1 MADQFSSVPINFTD
15 PTASTIKAK
24 NKLQTTA
31 DPAKFAKLLFERL
44 DDIKEQLYDID
55 NNMVEIDGVE
65 FDKTTATGAL
75 VIEDKLAELDQG
87 HTMNFNVLDFIGKV
101 ESKIFNMFG

>member
-1 MADQFSSVPINFTD
+1 MAEQFSSIPINFTD
-15 PTASTIKAK
+15 PTASTGKAK
-24 NKLQTTA
+24 AKLQTTA
-31 DPAKFAKLLFERL
+31 DPAKFAKMLFDKL
-44 DDIKEQLYDID
+44 DDIKEQLYDVD

-65 FDKTTATGAL
+65 FDKTTGTGML
-75 VIEDKLAELDQG
+75 VIEDKLAQLDQG